1 MQGDDAVVGLQLR
14 ELTRS
19 KSSFARCSDT
29 SVGGA
34 GVVVCEGSEEDDED
48 EGDKEDKEDKEDEGD
63 EGGER
68 DEEDEGDE
76 GDEEY

>member
-34 GVVVCEGSEEDDED
+34 GVGVCEGSEEDED
-48 EGDKEDKEDKEDEGD
+48 EGDEGDKEDEGD
-63 EGGER
+63 EGDER

-76 GDEEY
+76 GDEGDEEY